1 MKIKIALL
9 IVICIIGIWLLFSGL
24 FDNRIIKI
32 GTLLIGIPIA
42 LSLRKDIIEKQAK
55 KDNQDISAK

>member
-1 MKIKIALL
+1 MKIKIAML
-9 IVICIIGIWLLFSGL
+9 IVICIIAIWLLFSGI

-42 LSLRKDIIEKQAK
+42 LSLRKDILEKQVK
-55 KDNQDISAK
+55 KDNQDISTY